1 MIDIN
6 MHNSSKGLYETIFNL
21 ISSDKDNLPIN
32 EIIDQSKER
41 FFSLFSCSEDDKNK
55 IVKRVKNEMFGLG
68 ILDELISDTSISE
81 IMVNGYDKIYIE
93 KEGKISK
100 TNYSFF
106 SDTTFLNMLERLIS
120 MQGGRLDESMPYI
133 DTRLGDGS
141 RINIIIP
148 PASLKT
154 SHLTIRKFN
163 NQRYDFNGL
172 LQTNFFPDSL
182 VSFLQN
188 IIINEKNILISGN
201 TGSGKTTLLNA
212 LSEFI
217 DDSHRIITIEDAAEL
232 EIKKEHLITLQSRK
246 ANIEGEGEITIRE
259 LLKNALRM
267 RPDRIIVGECRG
279 IETLDML

>member
-106 SDTTFLNMLERLIS
+106 SKYTVTVR
-120 MQGGRLDESMPYI
+120 R
-133 DTRLGDGS
+133 
-141 RINIIIP
+141 
-148 PASLKT
+148 
-154 SHLTIRKFN
+154 
-163 NQRYDFNGL
+163 
-172 LQTNFFPDSL
+172 
-182 VSFLQN
+182 
-188 IIINEKNILISGN
+188 
-201 TGSGKTTLLNA
+201 
-212 LSEFI
+212 
-217 DDSHRIITIEDAAEL
+217 
-232 EIKKEHLITLQSRK
+232 RK
-246 ANIEGEGEITIRE
+246 AWPCERCLCDFSI
-259 LLKNALRM
+259 L
-267 RPDRIIVGECRG
+267 
-279 IETLDML
+279 